1 MSRNLIVL
9 LVVLSVGV
17 AGLIVFSKLRS
28 EEDADARRSLDQQSV
43 QTSETSSAALQ
54 SAAPPRLTGSPT
66 SNIAT
71 PVLTAQTPA
80 TSQSRTA
87 VASRATTSILTVMTN
102 TLPDLPFEVKPL
114 PVLEKDYLATTN
126 RDTRLD
132 IMMDIAENSSA
143 ETVKALTRLFEGET
157 DPDLKVDLLDSL
169 LGIEG
174 FHDEKLTMLTM
185 GARQGLPK
193 EVRQSAI
200 DGLIDLD
207 DQRVIPVLNGLLN
220 DPDEE
225 IREGARDALEM
236 IQSQPAVK
244 LK

>member
-1 MSRNLIVL
+1 MSRNLIIL
-9 LVVLSVGV
+9 LVVLSAGV

-28 EEDADARRSLDQQSV
+28 QEDTRVADSQQSI
-43 QTSETSSAALQ
+43 ETSATSAAALQ
-54 SAAPPRLTGSPT
+54 SANPPRLTGSPT
-66 SNIAT
+66 VNIAT
-71 PVLTAQTPA
+71 PVVTAQNAA
-80 TSQSRTA
+80 THQSRTTI
-87 VASRATTSILTVMTN
+87 ASRATTSILTVMTN
-102 TLPDLPFEVKPL
+102 PSPDLPFEVKPL

-132 IMMDIAENSSA
+132 IMMDIAENSTA

-174 FHDEKLTMLTM
+174 FHDEKLIMLTM
-185 GARQGLPK
+185 GARQGLPH

-225 IREGARDALEM
+225 IREGAKDALEM